1 MHQLNQKSLDALK
14 NLHNYVCPQD
24 NYHTTKRSA
33 VLVALLPNEKGDL
46 EVILT
51 SRSSSLRTNAGDS
64 AFPGG
69 KRDPEDVDLIA
80 TAKREAMEEVCLPPS
95 SSTVITLFPPVLSR
109 HMQVVTPVVAF
120 CPSLTTTNLF
130 KTLSA
135 NPSEV
140 SAIFTVPLEM
150 FLSPQPEAYDYFDMS
165 WMMSGHRV
173 HRFERCGTDNFLL
186 TPPGPGSNDTSG
198 STKESQ
204 TVPDEGDTS
213 AAFTYSYSND
223 DDRKSGPK
231 TEVVDRAKV
240 GWHVYGMTA
249 GILIEVA
256 SVAFHRAPDFE
267 VYAHD
272 QLTDQEQITNWYNQS
287 EHTFRRSSL

>member
-14 NLHNYVCPQD
+14 NLSNYVCPQD
-24 NYHTTKRSA
+24 NYQTTKRSA

-95 SSTVITLFPPVLSR
+95 FSQVITLFPPVLSR

-120 CPSLTTTNLF
+120 CPTLITTDLF
-130 KTLSA
+130 NTLSA

-140 SAIFTVPLEM
+140 SAIFTVPLER
-150 FLSPQPEAYDYFDMS
+150 FLSPQPEEYDYFDMS

-186 TPPGPGSNDTSG
+186 TPARPPPPPGSRSA
-198 STKESQ
+198 

-213 AAFTYSYSND
+213 ASLSYSYSND
-223 DDRKSGPK
+223 GDS
-231 TEVVDRAKV
+231 
-240 GWHVYGMTA
+240 
-249 GILIEVA
+249 
-256 SVAFHRAPDFE
+256 

-272 QLTDQEQITNWYNQS
+272 QLTDQAQIAKWYNQS
-287 EHTFRRSSL
+287 KHTFRRSSL